1 MRNLCRSKV
10 IQVSARF
17 RVTLMFAKHL
27 PLAFLVAAIA
37 VLTSH
42 GYAADTRLPN
52 LGSSAGNIASPE
64 EQRQYGF
71 YVLHELRNQNAVLD
85 DALLADY
92 LNTLG
97 YKLVSYSPQPD
108 QSFTFFIVRENEINA
123 FALPGGFVGVNAGLI
138 TTSDTEGELA
148 AVLAH
153 EVSHV
158 TQNHLIRAVEA
169 EQKMTPLMLA
179 GMLLAVVAA
188 SKSSP
193 YSTSNSDIGAI
204 AAVQGLAEQ
213 MRINF
218 TRADEAEADRVGIAT
233 LAKAGFD
240 PDAMAGFFERM
251 QRALRPGFDENDVPA
266 LLMDHPVTTTR
277 ITEAKARAEQIKKE
291 YRPTVTVGDVEAVPK
306 ELAGVA
312 NVQSGVDGTVA
323 AKGAEGKTANT
334 IDAAK
339 PVAIPTGSLLASVS
353 PTARP
358 NLGALRPVQPTAEQR
373 ARAQAYYEL
382 MRERVRVLTSARP
395 AETIT
400 YYADN
405 LRNHKEFD
413 TPANR
418 YGYALALVQG
428 GRAKQAM
435 EPLQKLAAAEPE
447 NLVFQIAL
455 GSAELHSGARDAALQ
470 RYVRI
475 QKSFPNNRALAL
487 AHAEALLQYG
497 DKAAGKQAQEL
508 LRPQL
513 AKDDEDPALQTTF
526 GRACELAGDSVRA
539 GEAFATAAYLNGRA
553 EDALNQLKD
562 ISKRSDLD
570 YYQRTRIEALIA
582 AMTPLVLDLR
592 RHKIRPEDQGK
603 LAASCLKKPASGLSF
618 SVQTNDAPPQN
629 AASVRADDATKRFAD
644 ARFGS
649 PFANPRTSKLNEAS
663 QNSDSK
669 TDCGAPSFNRNN

>member
-1 MRNLCRSKV
+1 
-10 IQVSARF
+10 
-17 RVTLMFAKHL
+17 MFTKHL
-27 PLAFLVAAIA
+27 PLALLVAVVAA
-37 VLTSH
+37 LTSN

-52 LGSSAGNIASPE
+52 LGSSAGNVASPE

-85 DALLADY
+85 DALLWDY

-97 YKLVSYSPQPD
+97 YKLVSYSPQPE
-108 QSFTFFIVRENEINA
+108 QPFTFFIVRDNEINA

-138 TTSDTEGELA
+138 TTSDNEGELA

-188 SKSSP
+188 SKSNP
-193 YSTSNSDIGAI
+193 YSTSNSDIGAL
-204 AAVQGLAEQ
+204 ATVQGLAEQ

-218 TRADEAEADRVGIAT
+218 TRADEAEADRVGITT

-251 QRALRPGFDENDVPA
+251 QRALRPGFDENDIPA

-291 YRPTVTVGDVEAVPK
+291 YRPTVTVGDVEAAPK

-312 NVQSGVDGTVA
+312 NIQSGADNA
-323 AKGAEGKTANT
+323 ATSKGGDGKTASPP
-334 IDAAK
+334 DAAK
-339 PVAIPTGSLLASVS
+339 PVAIPTGSLLASVG

-358 NLGALRPVQPTAEQR
+358 NIGTLRPSQPTAEQR
-373 ARAQAYYEL
+373 ARSQAYYEL
-382 MRERVRVLTSARP
+382 MRERVRVLTSTRP
-395 AETIT
+395 NEIT
-400 YYADN
+400 SYYADN

-428 GRAKQAM
+428 GKAKQAI
-435 EPLQKLAAAEPE
+435 EPLQKLAAADPE

-470 RYVRI
+470 RYARI

-487 AHAEALLQYG
+487 AHADALLQYG
-497 DKAAGKQAQEL
+497 DKTAGKQAQEL

-539 GEAFATAAYLNGRA
+539 GEAYATAAYLNGRA

-570 YYQRTRIEALIA
+570 YYQRTRVEALIA

-603 LAASCLKKPASGLSF
+603 LAASCLKKPSSGLSF
-618 SVQTNDAPPQN
+618 SMQTNDASAQN
-629 AASVRADDATKRFAD
+629 RANTRSDDATTRLAD
-644 ARFGS
+644 PRFGS
-649 PFANPRTSKLNEAS
+649 AFANPRASRLNETS
-663 QNSDSK
+663 QN
-669 TDCGAPSFNRNN
+669 TDPSADCAAPSFNRNN

>member
-1 MRNLCRSKV
+1 
-10 IQVSARF
+10 
-17 RVTLMFAKHL
+17 MFAKHL
-27 PLAFLVAAIA
+27 LPTFLVAALA

-52 LGSSAGNIASPE
+52 LGSSAGKIASPE

-71 YVLHELRNQNAVLD
+71 YVLHELRNQSAVLD

-97 YKLVSYSPQPD
+97 YRLVSYSPQPD
-108 QSFTFFIVRENEINA
+108 QPFTFFIVRDNEINA

-138 TTSDTEGELA
+138 TTSETEGELA

-169 EQKMTPLMLA
+169 EQKMTPI
-179 GMLLAVVAA
+179 MLLAMIGAIAAA
-188 SKSSP
+188 SKASP
-193 YSTSNSDIGAI
+193 YSTGNSDIGAI

-218 TRADEAEADRVGIAT
+218 TRADEAEADRIGIAT

-251 QRALRPGFDENDVPA
+251 QRALRPGFDENDIPA

-277 ITEAKARAEQIKKE
+277 ISEAKARAEQIKKE
-291 YRPTVTVGDVEAVPK
+291 YRPVVTVGDVQAAPK
-306 ELAGVA
+306 ELAGVT
-312 NVQSGVDGTVA
+312 NVQPTVEGTARTGAGTATTDGATKA
-323 AKGAEGKTANT
+323 A
-334 IDAAK
+334 
-339 PVAIPTGSLLASVS
+339 AITSGSLLASIG

-358 NLGALRPVQPTAEQR
+358 NPGALRPIQPTAEQR

-382 MRERVRVLTSARP
+382 MRERVRVLASQRP
-395 AETIT
+395 GELVT

-413 TPANR
+413 TPANH
-418 YGYALALVQG
+418 YGHALALILG
-428 GRAKQAM
+428 GRAKQAL
-435 EPLQKLAAAEPE
+435 EPLQKLATADPE

-455 GSAELHSGARDAALQ
+455 GDAELHSGARDAALQ
-470 RYVRI
+470 RYARV

-487 AHAEALLQYG
+487 AHADALLQYG

-513 AKDDEDPALQTTF
+513 ARDDEDPALQTTF
-526 GRACELAGDSVRA
+526 ARACELAGDPVRA
-539 GEAFATAAYLNGRA
+539 GEAHATAAYLNGRA

-570 YYQRTRIEALIA
+570 YYQRTRVEALIA

-603 LAASCLKKPASGLSF
+603 LAANGNCKKSPSGLSF
-618 SVQTNDAPPQN
+618 SVHSDSTTTQKNPFART
-629 AASVRADDATKRFAD
+629 DDAAD
-644 ARFGS
+644 PAEARFGTA
-649 PFANPRTSKLNEAS
+649 FAASRASKLSTKA
-663 QNSDSK
+663 QDGDSK
-669 TDCGAPSFNRNN
+669 ADCVAPSFNRNN

>member
-1 MRNLCRSKV
+1 MS
-10 IQVSARF
+10 
-17 RVTLMFAKHL
+17 AKHF
-27 PLAFLVAAIA
+27 PLASLVAAIA
-37 VLTSH
+37 VLTSN

-52 LGSSAGNIASPE
+52 LGSSAGNVASPE

-85 DALLADY
+85 DELLADY

-108 QSFTFFIVRENEINA
+108 QPFTFFIMRENDINA
-123 FALPGGFVGVNAGLI
+123 FALPGGFVAVNSGLF

-169 EQKMTPLMLA
+169 EQKMTPLMLV
-179 GMLLAVVAA
+179 GMLVAIAAA

-204 AAVQGLAEQ
+204 ATVQGLAEQ

-218 TRADEAEADRVGIAT
+218 TRADESEADRVGITT

-266 LLMDHPVTTTR
+266 LLMDHPVTTAR
-277 ITEAKARAEQIKKE
+277 ISEAKARAEQIKKE
-291 YRPTVTVGDVEAVPK
+291 YRPVVTVGDVQAAPK
-306 ELAGVA
+306 ELAGVST
-312 NVQSGVDGTVA
+312 VQPAADGDAKADAKATAPATAGTHA
-323 AKGAEGKTANT
+323 A
-334 IDAAK
+334 
-339 PVAIPTGSLLASVS
+339 PAIQTGSLLASIN
-353 PTARP
+353 PTVRP
-358 NLGALRPVQPTAEQR
+358 NLNALRPIQPTAEQR
-373 ARAQAYYEL
+373 ARSQAYYEL
-382 MRERVRVLTSARP
+382 MRERVRVLTSTRP
-395 AETIT
+395 AETLS

-418 YGYALALVQG
+418 YGHALALIQSG
-428 GRAKQAM
+428 KAKQAI
-435 EPLQKLAAAEPE
+435 EPLQKLAVADPE

-455 GSAELHSGARDAALQ
+455 GNAELHSGARDAALQ
-470 RYVRI
+470 RYARI
-475 QKSFPNNRALAL
+475 EKSFPNNRALAL
-487 AHAEALLQYG
+487 AHADALLQFG

-513 AKDDEDPALQTTF
+513 AKDDEDPNLQTTF

-539 GEAFATAAYLNGRA
+539 GEAYATAAYLNGRA

-562 ISKRSDLD
+562 LSKRGDLD
-570 YYQRTRIEALIA
+570 YYQRTRIEALIT

-603 LAASCLKKPASGLSF
+603 LAAANCMKPASGLSF
-618 SVQTNDAPPQN
+618 SVHSDNSSTQDKAFARSDEPTTN
-629 AASVRADDATKRFAD
+629 RFAD
-644 ARFGS
+644 PRFAS
-649 PFANPRTSKLNEAS
+649 PFADSRASRLNETS
-663 QNSDSK
+663 QNTDSK
-669 TDCGAPSFNRNN
+669 ANCGAPSFNRNN

>member
-1 MRNLCRSKV
+1 
-10 IQVSARF
+10 
-17 RVTLMFAKHL
+17 MFAKHL
-27 PLAFLVAAIA
+27 LLASLVASVA
-37 VLTSH
+37 VLTSN

-52 LGSSAGNIASPE
+52 LGSSAGNVASPE

-97 YKLVSYSPQPD
+97 YKLVSLSPQPD
-108 QSFTFFIVRENEINA
+108 QPFTFFIMRDTEINA
-123 FALPGGFVGVNAGLI
+123 FALPGGFVAVNSGLF
-138 TTSDTEGELA
+138 TTSETEGELA

-169 EQKMTPLMLA
+169 EQKMTPLMLV
-179 GMLLAVVAA
+179 GMLVAIAAA

-193 YSTSNSDIGAI
+193 YSTSNSDVGAI

-218 TRADEAEADRVGIAT
+218 TRADEAEADRVGITT

-266 LLMDHPVTTTR
+266 LLMDHPVTTSR
-277 ITEAKARAEQIKKE
+277 ISEAKARADQIKKE
-291 YRPTVTVGDVEAVPK
+291 YQPVVTVGDVQAAPK

-312 NVQSGVDGTVA
+312 NVQPSTEGTTKGD
-323 AKGAEGKTANT
+323 AKVTAQESTAKTPT
-334 IDAAK
+334 
-339 PVAIPTGSLLASVS
+339 IPTGSLLASIS

-358 NLGALRPVQPTAEQR
+358 NLSALHPIQPTAEQR
-373 ARAQAYYEL
+373 ARSQAYYEL

-395 AETIT
+395 NEMIT

-413 TPANR
+413 TPANH
-418 YGYALALVQG
+418 YGYALALTQG
-428 GRAKQAM
+428 GKAKQAI
-435 EPLQKLAAAEPE
+435 EPLQKLAAADPE

-455 GSAELHSGARDAALQ
+455 GNAELHSGQRDAALQ
-470 RYVRI
+470 RYARMDKV
-475 QKSFPNNRALAL
+475 FPNNRALAL
-487 AHAEALLQYG
+487 AHADALLQYG
-497 DKAAGKQAQEL
+497 DKAAGKKAQEL

-539 GEAFATAAYLNGRA
+539 GEAYATAAYLNGRA

-570 YYQRTRIEALIA
+570 YYQRTRVEALIA

-603 LAASCLKKPASGLSF
+603 LAANCLKPASGLSF
-618 SVQTNDAPPQN
+618 SVHTDSTPTQKNGFA
-629 AASVRADDATKRFAD
+629 RADDAASPFGSRFASSFADPNKAKLD
-644 ARFGS
+644 A
-649 PFANPRTSKLNEAS
+649 AAAS
-663 QNSDSK
+663 QNNDSK
-669 TDCGAPSFNRNN
+669 ADCGAPSFNRNN

>member
-1 MRNLCRSKV
+1 
-10 IQVSARF
+10 
-17 RVTLMFAKHL
+17 MFAKHL
-27 PLAFLVAAIA
+27 LLASLVASVA
-37 VLTSH
+37 VLTSN

-52 LGSSAGNIASPE
+52 LGSSAGNVASPE

-97 YKLVSYSPQPD
+97 YKLVSLSPQPD
-108 QSFTFFIVRENEINA
+108 QPFTFFIMRDTEINA
-123 FALPGGFVGVNAGLI
+123 FALPGGFVAVNSGLF
-138 TTSDTEGELA
+138 TTSETEGELA

-169 EQKMTPLMLA
+169 EQKMTPLMLV
-179 GMLLAVVAA
+179 GMLVAIAAA

-193 YSTSNSDIGAI
+193 YSTSNSDVGAI

-218 TRADEAEADRVGIAT
+218 TRADEAEADRVGITT

-266 LLMDHPVTTTR
+266 LLMDHPVTTSR
-277 ITEAKARAEQIKKE
+277 ISEAKARADQIKKE
-291 YRPTVTVGDVEAVPK
+291 YQPVVTVGDVQAAPK

-312 NVQSGVDGTVA
+312 NVQPSTEGTTKGD
-323 AKGAEGKTANT
+323 AKVTAQESTAKTPT
-334 IDAAK
+334 
-339 PVAIPTGSLLASVS
+339 IPTGSLLASIS

-358 NLGALRPVQPTAEQR
+358 NLSALHPIQPTAEQR
-373 ARAQAYYEL
+373 ARSQAYYEL

-395 AETIT
+395 NEMIT

-413 TPANR
+413 TPANH
-418 YGYALALVQG
+418 YGYALALTQG
-428 GRAKQAM
+428 GKAKQAI
-435 EPLQKLAAAEPE
+435 EPLQKLAAADPE

-455 GSAELHSGARDAALQ
+455 GNAELHSGQRDAALQ
-470 RYVRI
+470 RYARMDKV
-475 QKSFPNNRALAL
+475 FPNNRALAL
-487 AHAEALLQYG
+487 AHADALLQYG
-497 DKAAGKQAQEL
+497 DKAAGKKAQEL

-539 GEAFATAAYLNGRA
+539 GEAYATAAYLNGRA

-570 YYQRTRIEALIA
+570 YYQRTRVEALIA

-603 LAASCLKKPASGLSF
+603 LAANCLKPASGLSF
-618 SVQTNDAPPQN
+618 SVHTDSTPTQKNGFA
-629 AASVRADDATKRFAD
+629 RADDAASPFGS
-644 ARFGS
+644 RFGS
-649 PFANPRTSKLNEAS
+649 SFADPNKAKLDAAAAS
-663 QNSDSK
+663 QNNDSK
-669 TDCGAPSFNRNN
+669 ADCGAPSFNRNN